1 MSRIIVSKRLE
12 HTILLVKLVSVG
24 LSAQFC
30 VGQTNSL
37 EGIRVHDAPK
47 YTRVVFDTRSKG
59 KYHVFM
65 LDSPIRVVVDLDDT
79 VKSQKLPTMRVDS
92 RVVADIR
99 QAERPQG
106 SYRVVLD
113 LKRAVKPPEPFVLNP
128 VRSYGHRLVI
138 DLYWDSSEQKNVV
151 KALSDGQRDVVIA
164 IDAGHGGED
173 PGAIGINNIYEKN
186 VVLSIAR
193 GVKQRLDAVKGFNA
207 VLVRDGDYYVPLRQR
222 PQLAREARS
231 DFFVSI
237 HADAFRSPAVSGAS
251 VYALSRKRATSETA
265 RWLVENENRSDLIGG
280 VGKVVLDDYDD
291 SVAEMLLDLSMDAN
305 LVHSIDAG
313 ETVLAALSEVARLH
327 KGRLEQAGFVV
338 LKSPDVP
345 SILVE
350 TGYISNPSEARLL
363 ATSKYQQRIA
373 GAIAGGVQEYMRQNP
388 PPGSLI
394 AALGDSETI
403 RHFVKRGDTLSEI
416 ALRYDV
422 STTAIRNANRLQGNV
437 IKTGEVLI
445 IPRFGQES

>member
-1 MSRIIVSKRLE
+1 MSESLG
-12 HTILLVKLVSVG
+12 HMFSLAKLALVG
-24 LSAQFC
+24 LLGQFC
-30 VGQTNSL
+30 LAQMNSL
-37 EGIRVHDAPK
+37 EGVRVHDAPN
-47 YTRVVFDTRSKG
+47 YTRVVFDTRSKLN
-59 KYHVFM
+59 YQVFT
-65 LDSPIRVVVDLDDT
+65 LDDPKRVVIDFSDT
-79 VKSQKLPTMRVDS
+79 AISQKLAPWQVDS
-92 RVVADIR
+92 RVVAGIR
-99 QAERPQG
+99 RAERRHG
-106 SYRVVLD
+106 IYRVVLD
-113 LKRAVKPPEPFVLNP
+113 LKRPVKSPEPFVLNP
-128 VRSYGHRLVI
+128 VRPYGHRLVI
-138 DLYWDSSEQKNVV
+138 DLYWDSTEQKGVV
-151 KALSDGQRDVVIA
+151 QAQLESQRDVVVA

-173 PGAIGINNIYEKN
+173 PGAIGVNKVLEKN

-193 GVKQRLDAVKGFNA
+193 GVKRHLDAATGFKA
-207 VLVRDGDYYVPLRQR
+207 VLVRAGDYYVPLRKR

-237 HADAFRSPAVSGAS
+237 HADAFKSPTVSGAS

-280 VGKVVLDDYDD
+280 VGKVVLDDYDE

-305 LVHSIDAG
+305 LIHSIDAG

-373 GAIAGGVQEYMRQNP
+373 RAIADGVQEYMRRNP

-394 AALGDSETI
+394 AVLGDSNTV
-403 RHFVKRGDTLSEI
+403 RHLVKRGDTLSEI

-422 STTAIRNANRLQGNV
+422 SAAAIRHANRLHGNV

-445 IPRFGQES
+445 IPRLGQES

>member
-1 MSRIIVSKRLE
+1 MFSLA
-12 HTILLVKLVSVG
+12 KLTLVG
-24 LSAQFC
+24 LLGQFC
-30 VGQTNSL
+30 LAQMNSL
-37 EGIRVHDAPK
+37 EGVRVHDAPT
-47 YTRVVFDTRSKG
+47 YTRVVFDTRSKVN
-59 KYHVFM
+59 YQVFT
-65 LDSPIRVVVDLDDT
+65 LDNPKRVVIDFDDT
-79 VKSQKLPTMRVDS
+79 SESQKLAMGQVDS
-92 RVVADIR
+92 RVVAGIR
-99 QAERPQG
+99 RAERQDG
-106 SYRVVLD
+106 IYRVVLD
-113 LKRAVKPPEPFVLNP
+113 LKRPVKSPEPFVLNP
-128 VRSYGHRLVI
+128 VRPYGHRLVI
-138 DLYWDSSEQKNVV
+138 DLYWDSSEQKSVV
-151 KALSDGQRDVVIA
+151 QAQLDSQRDVVVA

-173 PGAIGINNIYEKN
+173 PGAIGVNKVLEKN

-193 GVKQRLDAVKGFNA
+193 GVKRHLDAATGFKA
-207 VLVRDGDYYVPLRQR
+207 VLVRGGDYYVPLRKR

-237 HADAFRSPAVSGAS
+237 HADAFKSPTVSGAS

-280 VGKVVLDDYDD
+280 VGKVVLDDYDE

-305 LVHSIDAG
+305 LIHSIDAG
-313 ETVLAALSEVARLH
+313 EIVLAALSGVAQLH
-327 KGRLEQAGFVV
+327 KGQLEQAGFVV

-373 GAIAGGVQEYMRQNP
+373 RAIADGVQEYMRRNP

-394 AALGDSETI
+394 AVIGDSKTI
-403 RHFVKRGDTLSEI
+403 RHLVKRGDTLSEI

-422 STTAIRNANRLQGNV
+422 SAAAIRHANQLHGNV

-445 IPRFGQES
+445 IPRLGQES